1 MSELSHTTGVKHE
14 EHYGYSGKYHA
25 GHEIAYF
32 GGMEAK
38 VFAGMETKLNVA
50 SGLGISLGT
59 ETHFGWGPEFKFHL
73 GGASLGLAHASRP
86 TYEDAFCATAGSDDL
101 TYFHKI
107 ELYAKLMLRAQIL
120 AFIAEPIIKVFA
132 LKKNPE
138 STAIAQEHTARAL
151 ATQGI
156 LGNLVGLVGTF
167 SIFIAKHYIGKNP
180 VVPKSVVSINNTSR
194 AFIGVRSSPLNPLT
208 DGSSGLE
215 LNSTGFN
222 LSFKPSSR
230 DFVKT
235 GDEYTGFSDH
245 KDTAKIVAF
254 EAGGSNNIEINSHV
268 FKAECG
274 KSYLTINRGSAALV
288 TDKGGSD
295 ESSVV
300 VNQHYVAMGFG
311 SAHGISYSKLSKDSY
326 ELMIGAT
333 NMIEVTSDSCTI
345 RALNGGT
352 AKVSPTAAEIGFG
365 ANKFTANATGV
376 SVSGGAIKIIHPT
389 TGVQADAF
397 AEIANIKADILKRAT
412 QQQLAEAQ
420 ILLLAAQ
427 ASALY
432 RVNLT
437 VDQVK
442 RKTAAII
449 DKLQLAV

>member
-38 VFAGMETKLNVA
+38 VFAGLETKLNVA

-86 TYEDAFCATAGSDDL
+86 TYEDAFCATAGSDDT

-107 ELYAKLMLRAQIL
+107 KFYAKWMLRTQI
-120 AFIAEPIIKVFA
+120 AFFVAEPIIKVFA

-138 STAIAQEHTARAL
+138 STAIAQEHTAWAL

-167 SIFIAKHYIGKNP
+167 SIFIAKYYIGKNP

-194 AFIGVRSSPLNPLT
+194 AFIGVRST
-208 DGSSGLE
+208 DPISRGSSGLE
-215 LNSTGFN
+215 LNPTGFK
-222 LSFKPSSR
+222 LSFKATPR
-230 DFVKT
+230 DFQKT
-235 GDEYTGFSDH
+235 GDEYTGFDDDKNS
-245 KDTAKIVAF
+245 AKISASADKGLLKIGV
-254 EAGGSNNIEINSHV
+254 ESHE
-268 FKAECG
+268 FKTQCG
-274 KSYLTINRGSAALV
+274 KSELTIDHKSAEIFV
-288 TDKGGSD
+288 NKGEAT
-295 ESSVV
+295 ESSVLIKKDEISL
-300 VNQHYVAMGFG
+300 GFG
-311 SAHGISYSKLSKDSY
+311 LSQGTSYSRLKEKSY
-326 ELMIGAT
+326 ELMIGTT
-333 NMIEVTSDSCTI
+333 NMIEVQSDSCTI
-345 RALNGGT
+345 KVPNGGI
-352 AKVSPTAAEIGFG
+352 AKVSATAAEIGFG

-412 QQQLAEAQ
+412 QQQLAQAQ